1 MSGFW
6 YEIGRMQTAG
16 GAIFQGRAEST
27 LFQRNF
33 CNISLMDFA
42 QNYHSS
48 FLGQKGFSKIFE
60 KL

>member
-27 LFQRNF
+27 SFVK
-33 CNISLMDFA
+33 DFYTTDRLPILPKNA
-42 QNYHSS
+42 MVV
-48 FLGQKGFSKIFE
+48 F
-60 KL
+60 